1 MSLGTRTDETS
12 GIVTTNNSSGF
23 SVARSTSNVGFG
35 PYKVDS
41 IQALTA
47 SSTLVAGDAG
57 VNTVSGS
64 SVITLVM
71 PTVAS
76 APGAEFIFRNLS
88 AHAHVL
94 TASQE
99 SLGTKSFLSIQSGS
113 VGFGSKLT
121 LSSSVGCS
129 VVLKCDGLVYH
140 VLSYSGSIAIS
151 GT

>member
-1 MSLGTRTDETS
+1 MTLGTRTDETS
-12 GIVTTNNSSGF
+12 GLVTTNNSSGF

-41 IQALTA
+41 IHALTA

-57 VNTVSGS
+57 VNTISGS
-64 SVITLVM
+64 GVLTMIM

-76 APGAEFIFRNLS
+76 APGGEFIFRNLS
-88 AHAHVL
+88 AHAHIL
-94 TASQE
+94 TGSQE
-99 SLGTKSFLSIQSGS
+99 STGTKSFLSIQSGS

-129 VVLKCDGLVYH
+129 VVLKCDGLNYH
-140 VLSYSGSIAIS
+140 VLSYSGSITIS

>member
-1 MSLGTRTDETS
+1 MTLGTRTDETS
-12 GIVTTNNSSGF
+12 GLVTTNNSSGF

-35 PYKVDS
+35 PFKVDS

-47 SSTLVAGDAG
+47 SSTLTAGDAG
-57 VNTVSGS
+57 VNTISGS
-64 SVITLVM
+64 GVLTMIM

-76 APGAEFIFRNLS
+76 APGTEFVFRNLS
-88 AHAHVL
+88 AHAHIL
-94 TASQE
+94 TGSQE
-99 SLGTKSFLSIQSGS
+99 SLGTKTFLSIHSGT

-140 VLSYSGSIAIS
+140 VLSYSGSISIS

>member
-1 MSLGTRTDETS
+1 M
-12 GIVTTNNSSGF
+12 
-23 SVARSTSNVGFG
+23 
-35 PYKVDS
+35 DS

-57 VNTVSGS
+57 VNTISGS

-76 APGAEFIFRNLS
+76 TPGAEFIFRNLS
-88 AHAHVL
+88 AHVHVL

-129 VVLKCDGLVYH
+129 VVLKCDGLNYH
-140 VLSYSGSIAIS
+140 VLSYSGSITIS

>member
-1 MSLGTRTDETS
+1 MTIGTRTDETS
-12 GIVTTNNSSGF
+12 GIVSTNNSSGF
-23 SVARSTSNVGFG
+23 SIARSTSNVGFS

-41 IQALTA
+41 IQALTE
-47 SSTLVAGDAG
+47 SLTLTAGDAG
-57 VNTVSGS
+57 VNTVSS
-64 SVITLVM
+64 SAALTFVM

-76 APGAEFIFRNLS
+76 APSAEFIFRNLS

-94 TASQE
+94 TGSQE
-99 SLGTKSFLSIQSGS
+99 ALGTKSFLSIHSGT

-140 VLSYSGSIAIS
+140 VLSYSGSISIS
-151 GT
+151 GS